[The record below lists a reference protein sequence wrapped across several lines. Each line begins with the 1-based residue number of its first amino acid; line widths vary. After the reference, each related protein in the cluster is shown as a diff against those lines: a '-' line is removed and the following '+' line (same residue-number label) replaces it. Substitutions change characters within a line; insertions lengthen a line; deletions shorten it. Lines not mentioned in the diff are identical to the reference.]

1 MFKISIEGRLIF
13 IVAITIIFGLCI
25 SYACS
30 LWINELWL
38 SYLIALLF
46 SLSTGI
52 WLVRL
57 FSKSLTKRVTALHS
71 GMLNLID
78 NDFSISIANTGND
91 EVADVIG
98 LYNKVTEKLRI
109 ERQHLY
115 QRELLLDTVI
125 QNSSLCLVLTDH
137 NDRVIYSNHDA
148 KKLFNKGHPIQGL
161 FFKDIMQQAPEVL
174 QDVIRQGKDGL
185 FSLGEGDEE
194 NSYHI
199 SLGRFVLNT
208 QRHNLYLVKQMTK
221 ELSRQEAITWKKVI
235 RIISHELNNSL
246 APISSMAHSGSLM
259 VETGKVENLPKVFAT
274 ISERSEHLKAFID
287 SYARL
292 AKLPLPI
299 KSNVEWKPLIEKLN
313 PGFSFEIKSE
323 LPSLPGHFDVTQI
336 EQVLMN
342 LLKNAA
348 ESGSQKNEIGLTITQ
363 NPHYSIIEIVDRGN
377 GMSKKVMENALLPFY
392 TTKSTGSGVGLPL
405 CREIVEAH
413 DGKMSL
419 FNRKN
424 GGLRVRITL
433 PLAR

>member
-1 MFKISIEGRLIF
+1 MKLKLSIEGRLIF
-13 IVAITIIFGLCI
+13 IVALTIALGLFI
-25 SYACS
+25 IYLCS

-46 SLSTGI
+46 SLSLGI
-52 WLVRL
+52 WLVRI
-57 FSKSLTKRVTALHS
+57 FSKSLTKRTVALYS

-78 NDFSISIANTGND
+78 NDFSVSIANAGND
-91 EVADVIG
+91 ELADTIG

-148 KKLFNKGHPIQGL
+148 KKLFNKGRPIQGL

-174 QDVIRQGKDGL
+174 QDVIKQGKDGL
-185 FSLGEGDEE
+185 FSLGEEDD
-194 NSYHI
+194 SYHI

-208 QRHNLYLVKQMTK
+208 QKHNLYLIKQMTK

-259 VETGKVENLPKVFAT
+259 VETGKTDNLPQVFST

-292 AKLPLPI
+292 AKLPIPI
-299 KSNVEWKPLIEKLN
+299 KSCVDWKPFIEKLN
-313 PGFSFEIKSE
+313 QGFTFIINGE
-323 LPSLPGHFDVTQI
+323 LPSTPGFFDLTQL
-336 EQVLMN
+336 EQVLTN

-348 ESGSQKNEIGLTITQ
+348 ESGSPENEIILQVTQ
-363 NPHYSIIEIVDRGN
+363 NTHYSIVEISDKGN
-377 GMSKKVMENALLPFY
+377 GMSKKVLENALLPFY
-392 TTKSTGSGVGLPL
+392 TTKATGSGVGLPL
-405 CREIVEAH
+405 CREIIEAH
-413 DGKMSL
+413 DGELSL
-419 FNRKN
+419 FNRTH

-433 PLAR
+433 PLAN